1 MPSATI
7 WWSNCAVPS
16 LNTIA
21 EWKYASCNRALHI
34 LWYPD
39 YSLWKHKLLLWGIKL
54 CLLQNRD
61 KSSTCI
67 SDKHSNHWFRTTQ
80 SFLYIQNFV
89 QCVAII
95 IISILCWIL
104 HFGKH
109 LISVFKGI
117 FFLLFSICLLKRR
130 SLLFDHTCS
139 PKESITF
146 SNLIFKSIST
156 RKCFI
161 IDKIILSGKIM
172 NHYLSWTIFQEHY
185 NDSFYF
191 SGKYG

>member
-1 MPSATI
+1 MPSATL

-34 LWYPD
+34 LCYPD

-67 SDKHSNHWFRTTQ
+67 SDKHSNHWFRTAQ
-80 SFLYIQNFV
+80 SFFYIQNFV

-95 IISILCWIL
+95 IIFTSCWIL

-109 LISVFKGI
+109 LISTFKKERVSLI
-117 FFLLFSICLLKRR
+117 VPFFLKDAHFSSVTLIIWNRALPILTWTSKAFLLENV
-130 SLLFDHTCS
+130 L
-139 PKESITF
+139 
-146 SNLIFKSIST
+146 
-156 RKCFI
+156 
-161 IDKIILSGKIM
+161 
-172 NHYLSWTIFQEHY
+172 
-185 NDSFYF
+185 
-191 SGKYG
+191 

>member
-21 EWKYASCNRALHI
+21 EWKYASCNRALYI
-34 LWYPD
+34 LCYPD

-61 KSSTCI
+61 KSSACI

-80 SFLYIQNFV
+80 SFFYIQNFV
-89 QCVAII
+89 QCVATI
-95 IISILCWIL
+95 IISILCRIL

-109 LISVFKGI
+109 LISVFKRKEFLSPIGSI
-117 FFLLFSICLLKRR
+117 FLMHI
-130 SLLFDHTCS
+130 SLQLHLVYET
-139 PKESITF
+139 
-146 SNLIFKSIST
+146 
-156 RKCFI
+156 
-161 IDKIILSGKIM
+161 
-172 NHYLSWTIFQEHY
+172 EHY
-185 NDSFYF
+185 PF
-191 SGKYG
+191 

>member
-1 MPSATI
+1 MPSATV

-34 LWYPD
+34 LCYPD

-80 SFLYIQNFV
+80 SFFLYSELCTMCSNNNHIHFMLNFTFW
-89 QCVAII
+89 QTFNFCFWRKRFL
-95 IISILCWIL
+95 S
-104 HFGKH
+104 
-109 LISVFKGI
+109 LIFPI
-117 FFLLFSICLLKRR
+117 FFKRCTFLFSHTYYLKQNI
-130 SLLFDHTCS
+130 
-139 PKESITF
+139 ITLP
-146 SNLIFKSIST
+146 NLVFKSIAT

-161 IDKIILSGKIM
+161 IDEIIFSGKTV
-172 NHYLSWTIFQEHY
+172 NYYLSWTIFQIHY
-185 NDSFYF
+185 NDLFCF
-191 SGKYG
+191 S

>member
-1 MPSATI
+1 MPSATL

-21 EWKYASCNRALHI
+21 EWKYASCNRALHS

-39 YSLWKHKLLLWGIKL
+39 YSLWKHKLPLWGIKL

-95 IISILCWIL
+95 IISISCWLL

-109 LISVFKGI
+109 LISIFKGRD
-117 FFLLFSICLLKRR
+117 FFSLLFSICLLKRR
-130 SLLFDHTCS
+130 SLLFGHTCYR
-139 PKESITF
+139 KESITF
-146 SNLIFKSIST
+146 LTWSSKAFLLQNVL
-156 RKCFI
+156 
-161 IDKIILSGKIM
+161 
-172 NHYLSWTIFQEHY
+172 
-185 NDSFYF
+185 
-191 SGKYG
+191 